1 MDKAEALNIA
11 HKYAYENLMLNKIT
25 NIKLF
30 KGDVKKIL
38 PKIKI
43 KFDRIIMPAPKN
55 AEKYLN
61 LIKNKIKKNTIIH
74 FYDFTQEKDFP
85 DQSIKKIK
93 KHFKKI
99 KILKNMKCGN
109 VSPYNYRVCIDF
121 QPL

>member
-43 KFDRIIMPAPKN
+43 KFNGSQIGLVEGSF
-55 AEKYLN
+55 AE
-61 LIKNKIKKNTIIH
+61 
-74 FYDFTQEKDFP
+74 
-85 DQSIKKIK
+85 
-93 KHFKKI
+93 
-99 KILKNMKCGN
+99 GW
-109 VSPYNYRVCIDF
+109 VSSEYSSKE
-121 QPL
+121 